1 MLMPPFVVDHPPGST
16 LLAIGYGDRRSHSHP
31 RASPRRPTRAS
42 VRVSTSVLANLW
54 TCCSASTETRHTSE
68 PLLQTLPRIP
78 SMADVSQTQAVPSDG
93 FQWLASSPSEGC
105 APRCTHYLAV
115 QAHDGHPVFE
125 RPPTACD
132 VCHARHTRPHARAIG
147 PG

>member
-68 PLLQTLPRIP
+68 PLLQTLPRIL
-78 SMADVSQTQAVPSDG
+78 SMADVSQTQADCAIGRVPTACK
-93 FQWLASSPSEGC
+93 QSEGF
-105 APRCTHYLAV
+105 APQCTKYPAV
-115 QAHDGHPVFE
+115 QALGHPVFE